1 MIEFL
6 AFIFACAFGFG
17 LAFWIASTVLNRSN
31 NYGDYHADASYY
43 SARVN
48 FTSDERLK
56 NSSVGQTYIGSGRF
70 QKPTAALAPKGKELI
85 QKPTASRVHPSD
97 QDAVSSNTPLPKAQT
112 PSSAPAS
119 DPKRRD
125 PSAFPRS
132 FHDV

>member
-1 MIEFL
+1 MIESL
-6 AFIFACAFGFG
+6 AFIFACAFGFA
-17 LAFWIASTVLNRSN
+17 LAFWIAATLLNNSN
-31 NYGDYHADASYY
+31 NYGDYHADASRY
-43 SARVN
+43 SASVH

-56 NSSVGQTYIGSGRF
+56 NSNSRGSYVGMGVF
-70 QKPTAALAPKGKELI
+70 KKPTAALAPKGKELI

-97 QDAVSSNTPLPKAQT
+97 QDAASSNTPLPKAQT

-119 DPKRRD
+119 TPKGRD

>member
-85 QKPTASRVHPSD
+85 QKPKPSKVQPSG
-97 QDAVSSNTPLPKAQT
+97 QDTVPSESPIPKEQIPAA
-112 PSSAPAS
+112 APAS
-119 DPKRRD
+119 TPKGRD